1 MIAEHEK
8 VAVVTGGTSG
18 IGLATAQRL
27 LKDGYRVAVFG
38 QRHDQAVLAKQA
50 LTALAS
56 DEWVISGEAD
66 LTNPPS
72 IRAFFAEVEKSWRSP
87 DILVCCAGIS
97 PKGEN
102 GPTAL
107 PDLTLDEWNRVF
119 AVNLTGAMLCC
130 QAVAEKMII
139 QGFGRIVL
147 VGSIAARTRPRIAG
161 LGYVSSKAGL
171 SGLMKGLVGCLSP
184 KGVTVNLVA
193 PGRIITNM
201 TGPVELP
208 VNVEARQRIP
218 LGRLGTPD
226 DVASVIAFLISSEAG
241 FVNGA
246 TIDVNGGEFVP
257 N

>member
-1 MIAEHEK
+1 MIAQHET

-18 IGLATAQRL
+18 IGLATAKRL
-27 LKDGYRVAVFG
+27 VKDGYRVAVFG
-38 QRHDQAVLAKQA
+38 QRHDQAVFAERILSEFA
-50 LTALAS
+50 
-56 DEWVISGEAD
+56 DDGWVISEVAD
-66 LTNPPS
+66 LTDPPS
-72 IRAFFAEVEKSWRSP
+72 VSAFFAEVEQRWRSP
-87 DILVCCAGIS
+87 DVLVCCAGIS
-97 PKGEN
+97 PKGDN

-107 PDLTLDEWNRVF
+107 PDLTLEEWNRVF

-130 QAVAEKMII
+130 QAVADKMSAR
-139 QGFGRIVL
+139 GFGRIVL

-171 SGLMKGLVGCLSP
+171 SGLMKGLVGSLSP
-184 KGVTVNLVA
+184 NGVTVNLVA

-201 TGPVELP
+201 TGPAALS

-218 LGRLGTPD
+218 LGRLGTPE
-226 DVASVIAFLISSEAG
+226 DVASVIAFLASLEAG